1 MPDNSKANMPG
12 ENEYSDDFA
21 SDIASEIGSELFSKA
36 SPVDDGLGNGETV
49 NEEVA
54 APLVAAPVVKTEPT
68 KSSVEAPPAA
78 IVPGVNSVS
87 KPLPKSWKKDMAPLW
102 EKADP
107 ALHEYVY
114 SREADVMRGI
124 QGYQQNAQQWQSL
137 IQPFAPIFQ
146 QNSDVN
152 PVQLM
157 QGLMN
162 THLQLLNPSMSPEKK
177 LAMAKSILS
186 DYGIDFGETGMQ
198 SADPR
203 ILDLQTRLDNQER
216 QNRAREQAAY
226 QSGVDEQAKVVETFA
241 SDPKNKY
248 FTEVGND
255 IFRFIQTGA
264 ANDLQSAYDLACYA
278 NPAVRAKMLADQQV
292 ITPPVVPANR
302 AKNGQFVNVE
312 GIEPVPRTRKGS
324 IDSTIDGII
333 SAAYAKSH

>member
-1 MPDNSKANMPG
+1 MLDNSKANMPG
-12 ENEYSDDFA
+12 ENEYADDFA
-21 SDIASEIGSELFSKA
+21 SDIASEIGSELFTKSE
-36 SPVDDGLGNGETV
+36 PVVGDTDLGAAADSVET
-49 NEEVA
+49 
-54 APLVAAPVVKTEPT
+54 APVERAAAVKTEP
-68 KSSVEAPPAA
+68 APVNVAAPAA
-78 IVPGVNSVS
+78 IVPGINSVS

-177 LAMAKSILS
+177 LSMAKSILS
-186 DYGIDFGETGMQ
+186 DYGIDLGETSIQ

-216 QNRAREQAAY
+216 QSRAREQAAY
-226 QSGVDEQAKVVETFA
+226 QSGVDEQTKVVETFA

-292 ITPPVVPANR
+292 ITQPVVPANR

>member
-1 MPDNSKANMPG
+1 MPG
-12 ENEYSDDFA
+12 DNEYSDDFA
-21 SDIASEIGSELFSKA
+21 ADVASDIGSELFSK
-36 SPVDDGLGNGETV
+36 SLPNPVPEVLSEESETSS
-49 NEEVA
+49 EIVA
-54 APLVAAPVVKTEPT
+54 AEKPPVTEKPAVEPPT
-68 KSSVEAPPAA
+68 PAV
-78 IVPGVNSVS
+78 VPGVNSVI

-114 SREADVMRGI
+114 AREADVMRGI
-124 QGYQQNAQQWQSL
+124 QSYQQSAQQWSTL

-146 QNSDVN
+146 QNPDVQ

-177 LAMAKSILS
+177 LAMAKSILA
-186 DYGIDFGETGMQ
+186 DYGIDLGETSIQ
-198 SADPR
+198 AADPR
-203 ILDLQTRLDNQER
+203 ILDLQNRLEAQER
-216 QNRAREQAAY
+216 QNKAREAAAY
-226 QSGVDEQAKVVETFA
+226 QAGVDEQTKHVETFA
-241 SDPKNKY
+241 NDPKNKY
-248 FTEVGND
+248 FNEVGND

-264 ANDLQSAYDLACYA
+264 AADLQSAYDLACYA
-278 NPAVRAKMLADQQV
+278 NPAVRAKMLAEQQV
-292 ITPPVVPANR
+292 ITPPVVTAPR

-333 SAAYAKSH
+333 AASFAKH